1 MAKGGKRSPE
11 TEFKPGVSGN
21 PNGRPKGVMNA
32 ATRMR
37 KFLDAKMDDVNPVT
51 NEAGTFTVAEL
62 MDLKIM
68 ARALAGDV
76 QAWDKINDRL
86 EGKAK
91 AQVDMTTNGES
102 INSDPLS
109 ALSTQDKADILRKI
123 MKAND
128 CADNG

>member
-1 MAKGGKRSPE
+1 
-11 TEFKPGVSGN
+11 
-21 PNGRPKGVMNA
+21 
-32 ATRMR
+32 MR

-128 CADNG
+128 GADNG